1 MKDMTFEVNENGK
14 NKVFNIIKYF
24 KNPNNNENYIIYKE
38 DNNDEIYASRYIVR
52 NNELELLDIN
62 SDDEWDYI
70 DKILGEENE

>member
-14 NKVFNIIKYF
+14 SKVFNIIKYF
-24 KNPNNNENYIIYKE
+24 KNPNNDENYIIYKE